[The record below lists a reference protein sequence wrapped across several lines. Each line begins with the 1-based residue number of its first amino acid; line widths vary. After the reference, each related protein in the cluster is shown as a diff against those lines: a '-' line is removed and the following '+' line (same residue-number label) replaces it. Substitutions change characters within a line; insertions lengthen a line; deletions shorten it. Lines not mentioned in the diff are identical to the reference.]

1 MATETETEPAL
12 RLPILTSSDIVAAR
26 QRCRELTLSV
36 GFGHCTVTLI
46 ATALSE
52 IARNMVEHAAE
63 GEISMA
69 VIDDGVKTGIE
80 IVAADR
86 GPGIADVTAV
96 LGDDVLNGSW
106 QPSGIGLPG
115 ARRLMDEFEIVST
128 LGHGTTITIKK
139 WKVDP

>member
-1 MATETETEPAL
+1 MATETEPAL
-12 RLPILTSSDIVAAR
+12 RLSILTSSDIVAAR
-26 QRCRELTLSV
+26 HRCRELTLSV
-36 GFGHCTVTLI
+36 GFAHCTVTLI

-52 IARNMVEHAAE
+52 IARNMLEHAE
-63 GEISMA
+63 DGEISMA
-69 VIDDGVKTGIE
+69 VIDDGVRTGIE

-96 LGDDVLNGSW
+96 LGDDALNGCW
-106 QPSGIGLPG
+106 RPSGIGLPG

-128 LGHGTTITIKK
+128 LGRGTTIRMKK